1 MSNALKSLINYLNT
15 PFALFSEVKM
25 MRQQMAKNEIE
36 DLQTRVLRQD
46 PKSLLPFGR
55 KIYSQC
61 DEDGIIREIFNRIG
75 YTNKIFVEFG
85 IGDGLENNTLSLLF
99 EDWRGLW
106 IEASKKHVEEIKRGF
121 AKTISQG
128 RLTVLNAFITES
140 NIDNLISSILQE
152 KEIDLLSID
161 IDGNDAHI
169 FNSISCIKPR
179 VVIIEYNA
187 KFLPPIAYCMAYNQ
201 NHIWRRN
208 DYFGA
213 SLKFLETLFSG
224 RGYSLVGCNITG
236 SNAFFVR
243 NNLLEN
249 KFPEPYTAEKHYM
262 PARYYLSGAF
272 SSGHPPS
279 YQTLENS
286 LVTHSQDIIIQAR
299 EKDKKLGQ

>member
-1 MSNALKSLINYLNT
+1 MSKALRSLIKYINA
-15 PFALFSEVKM
+15 PFALLSEIEKI
-25 MRQQMAKNEIE
+25 RQQLAKKEIE
-36 DLQTRVLRQD
+36 ELQIRISRQD

-61 DEDGIIREIFNRIG
+61 DEDGIIREIYKRIG
-75 YTNKIFVEFG
+75 YTNKIFIEFG

-140 NIDNLISSILQE
+140 NIDNLISSTLQE

-187 KFLPPIAYCMAYNQ
+187 KFFPPIAYCMAYNE

-213 SLKFLETLFSG
+213 SLKYLETLFSG
-224 RGYSLVGCNITG
+224 RGFSLVGCNITG

-243 NNLLEN
+243 NDLLQN
-249 KFPEPYTAEKHYM
+249 KFQEPYTAEKHHM
-262 PARYYLSGAF
+262 PARYYLSDAF
-272 SSGHPPS
+272 SSGHVPS

-286 LVTHSQDIIIQAR
+286 LITYSHDSTIQAR
-299 EKDKKLGQ
+299 E